1 MKLRHNLREHMAR
14 KRVKSVL
21 ELSRITG
28 LDYNKLRTF
37 DNYSQRRLDPELIV
51 PLCEFFG
58 CKLGD
63 FIYVYD
69 GNDDTVDGF
78 PKKRKCS

>member
-14 KRVKSVL
+14 KRVRSIK
-21 ELSRITG
+21 ELSQITG
-28 LDYNKLRTF
+28 LNYTKLIKF
-37 DNYSQRRLDPELIV
+37 NNYSQNKIDPDLIV

-63 FIYVYD
+63 FIYVYEGSD
-69 GNDDTVDGF
+69 GTNDGF
-78 PKKRKCS
+78 PKNSKCS